1 MYDVLFDFTCQIC
14 KEYTSLTPLSVRRES
29 AREMCIFI
37 ARYITRG
44 ANLKRDEKS
53 FNAGNGNPIKIGN
66 KVFYEDNSG
75 NWIF

>member
-1 MYDVLFDFTCQIC
+1 
-14 KEYTSLTPLSVRRES
+14 
-29 AREMCIFI
+29 MCIFI

-53 FNAGNGNPIKIGN
+53 FNAGNGKPIKIGN